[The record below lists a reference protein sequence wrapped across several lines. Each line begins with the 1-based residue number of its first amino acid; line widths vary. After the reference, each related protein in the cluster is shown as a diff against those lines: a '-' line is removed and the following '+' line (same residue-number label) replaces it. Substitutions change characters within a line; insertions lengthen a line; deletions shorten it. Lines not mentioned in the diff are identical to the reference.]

1 MKNRI
6 FLGYFMTSALMI
18 WAKPPSGLQHYEEAP
33 YTICY
38 NTNSDDLEI
47 DEEEENIPTPY
58 DCDLPPQK

>member
-6 FLGYFMTSALMI
+6 FLGYFMTIALMI

-47 DEEEENIPTPY
+47 DEEEENIPTP
-58 DCDLPPQK
+58 